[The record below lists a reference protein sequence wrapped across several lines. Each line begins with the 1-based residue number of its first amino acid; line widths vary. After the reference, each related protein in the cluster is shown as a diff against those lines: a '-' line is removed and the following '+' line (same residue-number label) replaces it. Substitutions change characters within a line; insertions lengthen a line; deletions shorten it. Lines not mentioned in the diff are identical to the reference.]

1 MSSPSIPRGI
11 AIVTKVHPGLLAR
24 GESPYSVHRAW
35 PTAGPRNLLAAAR
48 ARRACAA
55 EAVRNIGSI
64 GAQWT
69 RVFVDGESLH
79 DFECDMITTLQDARE
94 VLAWQRD
101 PRRAE
106 AEAAMAAEQARDDV
120 MAEDETACA
129 REWAEY
135 EISVTADDR
144 DVDEEW

>member
-1 MSSPSIPRGI
+1 M
-11 AIVTKVHPGLLAR
+11 
-24 GESPYSVHRAW
+24 
-35 PTAGPRNLLAAAR
+35 
-48 ARRACAA
+48 
-55 EAVRNIGSI
+55 GSI

-94 VLAWQRD
+94 VLAWQHD

-106 AEAAMAAEQARDDV
+106 AEAAMAAEQAREDAAL
-120 MAEDETACA
+120 MAEDEAACA

-135 EISVTADDR
+135 EIGATADDR
-144 DVDEEW
+144 DIDEEW